1 MSKNLNIIIN
11 ALSKVIFPEKKKD
24 IVSLEVI
31 KNLSWQENKISFDIA
46 LKNLNYPFKNSIKK
60 AAINSISKTLSDKN
74 IPACEISI
82 NFISEKK
89 RNVNFEKPKNQSL
102 PNVKNIIAVAS
113 GKGGV
118 GKSTVAVN
126 LAMAAAKEGY
136 KVALLDADIFG
147 PSIPKMFGVEEQKP
161 LGKKVNGKDMI
172 NPVEKSGIK
181 ILSLGFFVNPN
192 DATIWRG
199 AMATSALKQM
209 LLSGNWGEIDY
220 MFIDLPPGTSDVHL
234 TLVQTVSVTGAV
246 IVSTPQNIA
255 LADAIK
261 GISMFKNEKINVPIL
276 GLIENMAWFTPAE
289 LPNNKYYIFGKDGCK
304 NLSNKLEIPFL
315 GQIPLIQS
323 IRENSDEGIPT
334 VMDETK
340 IEGKIFSEISK
351 KLNIEISKRN
361 LFLKETKK
369 VEIDENADG
378 CKTN

>member
-31 KNLSWQENKISFDIA
+31 KNLSWQENKISFDIT

-89 RNVNFEKPKNQSL
+89 RNINFEKPKKQSL

-126 LAMAAAKEGY
+126 LAMATAKEGY

-147 PSIPKMFGVEEQKP
+147 PSIPKMFGVEKQKP
-161 LGKKVNGKDMI
+161 LGEKVNGKDMI

-199 AMATSALKQM
+199 SMATSALQQM

-340 IEGKIFSEISK
+340 TEGRIFSEISK

-361 LFLKETKK
+361 LFLRKK
-369 VEIDENADG
+369 KLEIDENADA
-378 CKTN
+378 CKIN

>member
-89 RNVNFEKPKNQSL
+89 RNINFEKPKKQSL

-126 LAMAAAKEGY
+126 LAMATAKEGY

-147 PSIPKMFGVEEQKP
+147 PSIPKMFGVEKQKP
-161 LGKKVNGKDMI
+161 LGEKVNGKDMI

-199 AMATSALKQM
+199 SMATSALQQM

-340 IEGKIFSEISK
+340 TEGRIFSEISK

-361 LFLKETKK
+361 LFLRKK
-369 VEIDENADG
+369 KLEIDENADA
-378 CKTN
+378 CKIN